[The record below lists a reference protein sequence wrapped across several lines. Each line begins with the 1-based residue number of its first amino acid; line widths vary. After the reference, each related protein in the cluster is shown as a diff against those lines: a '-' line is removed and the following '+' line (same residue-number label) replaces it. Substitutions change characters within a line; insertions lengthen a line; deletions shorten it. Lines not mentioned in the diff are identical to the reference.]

1 MTRSRSQGGH
11 PNTIVV
17 ADDIRIVEHRG
28 NAGRPHAAAT
38 KPIPHAHA
46 MSFVF
51 APLQA
56 EHVSNTKP
64 TTTNPNPCALLPD
77 SQNADA
83 ATTLNEHGSMPPPAV
98 IVCRRSSASRSFV
111 LAALR
116 ALHLDP
122 SHAGGEVRDREEN
135 PSRIIS
141 TVCPISPRGQHAPE
155 EVLDT
160 HTSTGNSPE
169 RTTQFVLNKP
179 SHHGAAIPNDAAQ
192 HVARSP
198 THQKRGSPNTHPH
211 QHVTNTRQTR
221 SPNPDTATTTE
232 NRCFQA

>member
-169 RTTQFVLNKP
+169 RTAPSVPNEPSRPGRSHAQHRRTTRRALTNTPTTRPAQHSPKP
-179 SHHGAAIPNDAAQ
+179 TRHKHPPNTLTEPRHSHH
-192 HVARSP
+192 
-198 THQKRGSPNTHPH
+198 
-211 QHVTNTRQTR
+211 
-221 SPNPDTATTTE
+221 
-232 NRCFQA
+232 NRKSVLPG